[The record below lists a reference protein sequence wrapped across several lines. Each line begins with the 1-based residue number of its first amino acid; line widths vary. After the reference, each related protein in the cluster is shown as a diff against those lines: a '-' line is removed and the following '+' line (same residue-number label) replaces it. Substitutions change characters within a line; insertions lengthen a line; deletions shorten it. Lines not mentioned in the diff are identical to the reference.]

1 MKTKIILIMLIT
13 AGAIAGFSLK
23 KNSESIA
30 GSKEGIFLHVSSGY
44 DNPQKVAMALTL
56 AEKFTESHDV
66 MVFFDIKGVEILKK
80 DSKPI
85 SMEHYTSSNEA
96 LNNLLAKGARIAAC
110 PMCLK
115 KAGIKESELLDGI
128 KVAKKEMF
136 FDFTEGRILSMDY

>member
-1 MKTKIILIMLIT
+1 MLIT

-30 GSKEGIFLHVSSGY
+30 SPRDGIFLHVSSGY
-44 DNPQKVAMALTL
+44 DNPQKAAMALTL

-80 DSKPI
+80 DAEPI

-96 LNNLLAKGARIAAC
+96 LTNLLAKGAKIAAC

-115 KAGIKESELLDGI
+115 KAGIKENELLEGI
-128 KVAKKEMF
+128 KVARKEMF